1 MDEDELQD
9 DLHDGDEDN
18 EDNGSGSDN
27 SAPPSTSSDSKPD
40 GKRVNDLMSKWQSSE
55 AEKAKLQARLD
66 ELEGQKTGNGG
77 DQSAKQEPSA
87 EINEFLDLARS
98 QARQTLYA
106 SDPRLAR
113 YGIEVTAIE
122 GTTAKEMQD
131 SLAKVKA
138 LLDKVEGSARTSA
151 LREHG
156 LSPEIGGG
164 GSEKPLDFS
173 SMSDK
178 EILEAGDRVL
188 GRL

>member
-1 MDEDELQD
+1 M
-9 DLHDGDEDN
+9 
-18 EDNGSGSDN
+18 
-27 SAPPSTSSDSKPD
+27 
-40 GKRVNDLMSKWQSSE
+40 
-55 AEKAKLQARLD
+55 
-66 ELEGQKTGNGG
+66 
-77 DQSAKQEPSA
+77 
-87 EINEFLDLARS
+87 
-98 QARQTLYA
+98 
-106 SDPRLAR
+106 
-113 YGIEVTAIE
+113 TAIE